1 MSSFMYDTKII
12 ENYLSGRLTAQEQD
26 AIAATLL
33 KDPHFQQT
41 VEAQQQTYDAITYF
55 GRRALKKEL
64 KRVEKRLFSR
74 PDKITFQQKI
84 KKIFG
89 YEC

>member
-12 ENYLSGRLTAQEQD
+12 ENYLTGRLSTREQD
-26 AIAATLL
+26 AIAAILL

-41 VEAQQQTYDAITYF
+41 VEAQKQAYDAITYF

-64 KRVEKRLFSR
+64 KRVEKRLFNR

-89 YEC
+89 YEY